1 MIDSSLINLPWATLV
16 TLASGYIGYFIANV
30 GLKDHHKTIDI
41 TFATLVFSLL
51 PTLLYS
57 FILLCFTH
65 SLITY
70 SATAGA
76 VMLAVISGALWR
88 VSGRKWMYWL
98 LRKFNI
104 SWSDGTSSAWQ
115 RMFDQRGYYVT
126 EVYVHLKDGTILLAE
141 APGNFKGQPC
151 GSFVMGNEKDILL
164 YVTHEK
170 AAGSVDWVECD
181 VLHKSWGAMTTYIP
195 ADQIARVKIR
205 RTKHRALKARKKNN
219 E

>member
-1 MIDSSLINLPWATLV
+1 MLNSSLIDLPWATLV
-16 TLASGYIGYFIANV
+16 TLASGYMGYFIASV

-41 TFATLVFSLL
+41 TFATLAFSLL
-51 PTLLYS
+51 PALLYS
-57 FILLCFTH
+57 LIL
-65 SLITY
+65 Y
-70 SATAGA
+70 SFNIYAATLAA
-76 VMLAVISGALWR
+76 VVSAVISGAFWR
-88 VSGRKWMYWL
+88 VLGRKWMYWL
-98 LRKFNI
+98 LRKLSI